1 MTALIKFNKAM
12 RARMKL
18 KARPTVKY
26 VHFHIVGSEEN
37 YRYTAFF
44 TNFLAEIQAVSI
56 REINI

>member
-1 MTALIKFNKAM
+1 M

-44 TNFLAEIQAVSI
+44 THFLAEIEAVSI